1 LPLIW
6 ASGNEWDNDMKL
18 LCATLFFVTALTTT
32 ARAQSASSGQQVP
45 GAAVAAANEFFD
57 SLQVACSE
65 DPMFCE
71 QKYELLNA
79 KELKQA
85 HLNEPWAAF
94 VLSFD
99 DFKNTP
105 FQDLMK
111 AARFNYFAFPI
122 EYEGRFKGLIK
133 ICHDSEGTDEQW
145 FNCGVR
151 GPTRVAESNT
161 YNLTLAPESDS
172 LSVFCVLT
180 VENNSRYI
188 VVLKGSEFKAI
199 PASDVACE
207 MIGVHVRHV
216 DKMTMYPLA
225 EVLFKIDRK
234 IKQRDNFKQ

>member
-1 LPLIW
+1 
-6 ASGNEWDNDMKL
+6 MKL
-18 LCATLFFVTALTTT
+18 LYVTLFIVAASTAT
-32 ARAQSASSGQQVP
+32 AGAQPASPGEQVP
-45 GAAVAAANEFFD
+45 GAAVTAANEFFE
-57 SLQVACSE
+57 SLQVKCSE

-71 QKYELLNA
+71 QKYELLDA
-79 KELKQA
+79 RDLKQA

-99 DFKNTP
+99 DFRNTP

-133 ICHDSEGTDEQW
+133 ICHHSEGTDEQW

-151 GPTRVAESNT
+151 GPTRVAEVNT

-172 LSVFCVLT
+172 LSVFFVLT

-188 VVLKGSEFKAI
+188 IVLKGSEFNAI

-207 MIGVHVRHV
+207 MINVNVRHV
-216 DKMTMYPLA
+216 DKMTMFPLA
-225 EVLFKIDRK
+225 EVLFKIDRT
-234 IKQRDNFKQ
+234 IKQRDSFKQ